1 MRVTR
6 LDYCQ
11 FLLSSQVNYTL
22 TYFADHS
29 HKYVHDRLNRYLAN
43 EQLTPSLVWDN
54 VKGEIIPSPQGYLL
68 FDDTVLDKD
77 HSFKIEFVRRQWS
90 GNERR
95 IIKGIGVVTC
105 VVTCVYV
112 NPELD
117 RFWIIDF
124 RIYDPDT
131 DQKTKNDHVS
141 EILAHTLCHKK
152 IPGGLLLPFATVLMD
167 SWYASKV
174 LMLQLDDADKVFYC
188 PVKSNRLACD
198 RPESRI
204 HQWVSTLDWSQADL
218 SAGKSVHIKDFPKDY
233 YLRLF
238 RLPFSTERTEY
249 VVTNACRINERKADK
264 AATVTQPTAVGAQQ
278 ACAVRWNIERAHRE
292 LKQTTGIDKCQC
304 RKGRIQRNHIACAM
318 LVWVRLSAVAHQ
330 VKTSVYQLKRSLLDD
345 YMIQQLRNP
354 KIKMA
359 FA

>member
-1 MRVTR
+1 MSVTR

-29 HKYVHDRLNRYLAN
+29 HKYAHDRLNRYLAN
-43 EQLTPSLVWDN
+43 EQLTPALVWDN
-54 VKGEIIPSPQGYLL
+54 IKGEIIADPEGYLL

-77 HSFKIEFVRRQWS
+77 HSFKIEIVRKQWS
-90 GNERR
+90 GNEGRV
-95 IIKGIGVVTC
+95 IKGIGVVTC
-105 VVTCVYV
+105 VYV
-112 NPELD
+112 NPTLG

-131 DQKTKNDHVS
+131 DQKSKNGHVS
-141 EILAHTLCHKK
+141 DMLTHTLSHKK
-152 IPGGLLLPFATVLMD
+152 LPDGSLLPFQTVLMD
-167 SWYASKV
+167 TWYACKV
-174 LMLQLDDADKVFYC
+174 LMLQIDDANKVFYC
-188 PVKSNRLACD
+188 PVKSNRLVCD
-198 RPESRI
+198 QLDSKVHHPAG
-204 HQWVSTLDWSQADL
+204 TLAWSQTEAQE
-218 SAGKSVHIKDFPKDY
+218 GKSVHVKDFPKDF

-238 RLPFSTERTEY
+238 RLPFSTERTDH
-249 VVTNACRINERKADK
+249 VVTNAERIAAKK
-264 AATVTQPTAVGAQQ
+264 AAAGLPPVAQPTADLARQ
-278 ACAVRWNIERAHRE
+278 ASKVRWHIEQAHRE

-318 LVWVRLSAVAHQ
+318 LVWVRLSALAH
-330 VKTSVYQLKRSLLDD
+330 KAETTVYRLKHSLLDD

-354 KIKMA
+354 SIKMA